1 MPDNNAIKT
10 YLTFD
15 LGAESGRAV
24 LGYLNSGILRIEEVH
39 RFANEPV
46 EYAGS
51 LHWDMPRLWLEMR
64 KALGGL
70 KETRLEGIG
79 VDAWGVDYAL
89 LGGGGELLQNPY
101 HYRDMRTK
109 GVMDDVFRIV
119 PREEIYRATG
129 IQFMSINTL
138 YQLFAA
144 RMQTPGMLKA
154 AQRLLTIPDLLNYW
168 LTGEVVCEFTNATT
182 TQMVDPRTRSW
193 AMELIDRLQLPTRL
207 FAPIVEPGSLL
218 GTLRSELAGSSALA
232 GTRVIAPACHD
243 TGSAIAAISAREGTA
258 FLSSGTWS
266 LLGTEIDAPVI
277 TDEALRLNFTNEGGV
292 NGTTRLLKN
301 VMGLWMLRSCRQSWA
316 ADGREYAYRE
326 LMELASREI
335 PFQHLVDPD
344 DESFLFPYDMSAAI
358 AAYCTKTNQPA
369 PATPGAFVRTIL
381 ESLAM
386 RYRFV
391 IRNLEKLID
400 RPIEQI
406 RVIGG
411 GSKNRLLNQFTAD
424 ATGRPVLAGPAEA
437 AALGNI
443 AVQILATGSADSLQE
458 VRAIVDRSFPTEVFE
473 PAATDQWD
481 KEAIRFQHYAETI
494 YA

>member
-1 MPDNNAIKT
+1 MPDNNAIKA
-10 YLTFD
+10 YLAFD

-39 RFANEPV
+39 RFANDPV

-64 KALGGL
+64 KALSGL

-207 FAPIVEPGSLL
+207 LAPIVEPGSLL

-344 DESFLFPYDMSAAI
+344 DESFLSPADMSAAI
-358 AAYCTKTNQPA
+358 AAYCTKTSQPA

-400 RPIEQI
+400 RPIERI

-411 GSKNRLLNQFTAD
+411 GSQNRLLNQFTAD

-437 AALGNI
+437 TALGNI
-443 AVQILATGSADSLQE
+443 AVQILATGGADSLQE